1 MDAQKVKRQ
10 YHLSKWRPIVQECRT
25 SSMTV
30 KAWCKKNK
38 VSEQQFFYW
47 QRRLREELCT
57 SVQIQGK
64 EHKEH
69 QPTIFA
75 PITVQNHHKETLQS
89 APFIPDLVISIGD
102 YRLEL
107 ANQTNP
113 ELLEA
118 LLKVIRHV

>member
-1 MDAQKVKRQ
+1 MDTQKVKRQ
-10 YHLSKWRPIVQECRT
+10 YHLTKWKPIVQECRT
-25 SSMTV
+25 SGMTV
-30 KAWCKKNK
+30 KAWCKKNN

-57 SVQIQGK
+57 SIQIPEK

-69 QPTIFA
+69 QTTIFA
-75 PITVQNHHKETLQS
+75 PIPVQNHHKEALQS

-107 ANQTNP
+107 ANQTSP

-118 LLKVIRHV
+118 LLKAIHHV

>member
-1 MDAQKVKRQ
+1 MDAQEVKRQ
-10 YHLSKWRPIVQECRT
+10 YHLSKWRPIVQKCRT
-25 SSMTV
+25 SGMTV
-30 KAWCKKNK
+30 KAWCKENN

-57 SVQIQGK
+57 SIQIPK
-64 EHKEH
+64 NEHKEH

-75 PITVQNHHKETLQS
+75 PIPVRNHHKETLQS
-89 APFIPDLVISIGD
+89 ASFIPDLVISIGD

-107 ANQTNP
+107 KNQTSP

-118 LLKVIRHV
+118 LLKVIHHV